1 MSSRLPRRRRRLRI
15 DKTQLWANT
24 EPASKAPQRFSM
36 LPRALI
42 GDTKPE
48 NWIGLIDGVY
58 AIVITLLVIELPSFT
73 IELAKEYQAHPNEVS
88 GWLYAFLYIIVGY
101 FSVFLIVYDV
111 WAHHRVLI
119 ANAFI
124 SRFNFAVGAFM
135 LFLLSLF
142 PPVFF
147 VISDLKYEFMAGKLS
162 PVGGAASVYW
172 GARYAFYIILACIY
186 GSIALV
192 STKDLLAFQRLG
204 GGCSLANDGFTALEA
219 FQHRDAF
226 HHYSDCLFRLE
237 GLLGSAHS
245 IGAGCAVYLSTR
257 RQTDRQAL
265 PTVTASSGV
274 KYQLFDSRRNQGD
287 DSCV

>member
-1 MSSRLPRRRRRLRI
+1 
-15 DKTQLWANT
+15 
-24 EPASKAPQRFSM
+24 M

-147 VISDLKYEFMAGKLS
+147 VISDLKYEFMTGKLS

-204 GGCSLANDGFTALEA
+204 GAAASQMMVLRRLKHSSIVMLFITILIAFFALKGYLDPPIPLVLVA
-219 FQHRDAF
+219 LCTYLPVD
-226 HHYSDCLFRLE
+226 RLIVKLYRR
-237 GLLGSAHS
+237 LLP
-245 IGAGCAVYLSTR
+245 R
-257 RQTDRQAL
+257 R
-265 PTVTASSGV
+265 G
-274 KYQLFDSRRNQGD
+274 
-287 DSCV
+287 